1 MKKLFM
7 KKVFISV
14 FAAMLLGFCSCNN
27 NTGTTAPAPKD
38 STANSS
44 PDSAANNGII
54 PPSAAP
60 GNANN
65 SSLADTTYKANDTS
79 RKAKK

>member
-1 MKKLFM
+1 MKKLF
-7 KKVFISV
+7 ISS
-14 FAAMLLGFCSCNN
+14 FTGLTLLLCSCNN
-27 NTGTTAPAPKD
+27 NTGTTVQAPKD

-44 PDSAANNGII
+44 PDSTANNGII

-65 SSLADTTYKANDTS
+65 SSLADTTYKTNDTS
-79 RKAKK
+79 KKAKK